1 MTIRPGPSH
10 QGFEQSEFGTGQTQP
25 LAAAHRLVCRGI
37 ELQIGNDERRRTLG
51 RSAARQ
57 RPNAR
62 EEHVERERLRQI
74 VVSADIQ
81 SADDIGRFVPRGQQ
95 QNRRGVPLLPKSP
108 HDLEA
113 VHFRQH
119 HIEHQHVEMIALGDR
134 KAVSAVDRHDG
145 LLHLGR
151 AYFEQISRRL
161 TLRVAADLWWIAYLT
176 IRDGSLLASVLLGF
190 LTLNLD
196 LMADIKIG
204 LPFVPLATPT
214 LAAALVVKTFYTM
227 GDDRS
232 PDRAAMS
239 LVLIGALLNML
250 GYVLVME
257 APGDEYA
264 VSHSLFWQTLVGWR
278 SNTNRP
284 LAVVSFSIAIA
295 ALAALAV
302 WVCVLSLRQSH
313 SSPEDQSNVAA

>member
-1 MTIRPGPSH
+1 M
-10 QGFEQSEFGTGQTQP
+10 
-25 LAAAHRLVCRGI
+25 
-37 ELQIGNDERRRTLG
+37 
-51 RSAARQ
+51 
-57 RPNAR
+57 
-62 EEHVERERLRQI
+62 
-74 VVSADIQ
+74 
-81 SADDIGRFVPRGQQ
+81 
-95 QNRRGVPLLPKSP
+95 
-108 HDLEA
+108 
-113 VHFRQH
+113 
-119 HIEHQHVEMIALGDR
+119 
-134 KAVSAVDRHDG
+134 
-145 LLHLGR
+145 
-151 AYFEQISRRL
+151 
-161 TLRVAADLWWIAYLT
+161 AADLWWIAYLT